1 MCSCATSVM
10 RMREQVV
17 DEAREPRRLADAHFR
32 ISRDVSVVTRPEA
45 SVSWIAR
52 MFAIGVSVRA

>member
-1 MCSCATSVM
+1 M